1 MDTSGV
7 STAARDARPLGDGGR
22 LARRLAELPKLIV
35 GLVLLLAIANL
46 LAGVLLRYVVV
57 EITDYFDW
65 PTVSFFWVEE
75 VGEFAL
81 AWLTLV
87 GAAIG
92 VVEGSHFT
100 LQVLTHRLPEGA
112 QRAIWIANHLL
123 IIGFGALAGWQGWQL
138 TLLNST
144 LLSPGLS
151 LNLGWLYFSAVVGGA
166 MTMLYAAVAM
176 LRGPRAGGH

>member
-7 STAARDARPLGDGGR
+7 SAARPLARGDGAR
-22 LARRLAELPKLIV
+22 VARRLADIPKLVV
-35 GLVLLLAIANL
+35 GGLLLLAILNL
-46 LAGVLLRYVVV
+46 LIGVLLRYVVV

-81 AWLTLV
+81 AWLTLI

-100 LQVLTHRLPEGA
+100 LQVLTHRLPAAA
-112 QRAIWIANHLL
+112 QRAIWVVNHLL
-123 IIGFGALAGWQGWQL
+123 IIFFGALASWQGWEL
-138 TLLNST
+138 TKLNSA

-151 LNLGWLYFSAVVGGA
+151 LNLGWLYLSAVVGGA
-166 MTMLYAAVAM
+166 LTAVYAAVAM
-176 LRGPRAGGH
+176 LRGPRAAGH